1 MFIQSMRAPLVV
13 LIAGLFCAVTPLV
26 ATGLQETRAEAEQGR
41 AEAQHAMGLRC
52 AKGDGVLKD
61 EAAERGDADGQ
72 FALSLM
78 YEKGEGVDKHPV
90 EALKWCRLASQQGHD
105 IAFVHQATL
114 EATMTRE
121 QVIEAVRLEREW
133 KPAKAEPAK

>member
-1 MFIQSMRAPLVV
+1 MDATVWFRKAADQNFPTAQV
-13 LIAGLFCAVTPLV
+13 GLGSCLASGNGVPKDP
-26 ATGLQETRAEAEQGR
+26 AEAMKLFR
-41 AEAQHAMGLRC
+41 A
-52 AKGDGVLKD
+52 
-61 EAAERGDADGQ
+61 AAERGDADGQ

-78 YEKGEGVDKHPV
+78 YEKGEGADKQPV

-121 QVIEAVRLEREW
+121 QVIEAVRREREW
-133 KPAKAEPAK
+133 KPAKIEPVKVEPAKAEPAK

>member
-1 MFIQSMRAPLVV
+1 MAQNAADAAAWFRKA
-13 LIAGLFCAVTPLV
+13 
-26 ATGLQETRAEAEQGR
+26 AEQNFPIAQVGLGGCLLSGNGVPKD
-41 AEAQHAMGLRC
+41 EAQAMKLFR
-52 AKGDGVLKD
+52 A
-61 EAAERGDADGQ
+61 AAERGDADGQ

-78 YEKGEGVDKHPV
+78 YEKGEGVEKQPV
-90 EALKWCRLASQQGHD
+90 EALKWCRLASLRGHD

-133 KPAKAEPAK
+133 KPVKVAPVK